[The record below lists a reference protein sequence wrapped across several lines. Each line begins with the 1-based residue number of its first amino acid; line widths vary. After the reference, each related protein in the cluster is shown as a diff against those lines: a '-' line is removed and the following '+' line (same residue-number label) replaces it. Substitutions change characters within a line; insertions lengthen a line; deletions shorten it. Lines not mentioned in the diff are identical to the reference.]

1 MQRLRRTR
9 LMRHAEKKNEIKLEN
24 KKSANMVTLD
34 RSTVTKYSIREGAQ
48 SKSQEIRSHA
58 EIVKNQTNEARTL
71 KISEIV
77 KEKTTECK

>member
-1 MQRLRRTR
+1 
-9 LMRHAEKKNEIKLEN
+9 
-24 KKSANMVTLD
+24 MVTPD
-34 RSTVTKYSIREGAQ
+34 MSTVTKYSIREGAQ

-77 KEKTTECK
+77 KKKTAECK

>member
-1 MQRLRRTR
+1 MSDFRGCGERARGRLP
-9 LMRHAEKKNEIKLEN
+9 NI
-24 KKSANMVTLD
+24 V
-34 RSTVTKYSIREGAQ
+34 VREGAQ

>member
-1 MQRLRRTR
+1 
-9 LMRHAEKKNEIKLEN
+9 
-24 KKSANMVTLD
+24 MVTLD

-58 EIVKNQTNEARTL
+58 KIVKNQTNEARTL